1 MRLHRRKGKNMNFK
15 RSLVCI
21 SLAALMCTS
30 FVSCSSKESKV
41 IKEPSDSSG
50 VSADGRIAAQS
61 GEAYI
66 SIIDADSYIQYLGK
80 NDDPV
85 HNMLSYGAVVA
96 PITGNGDYK
105 VSLTT
110 NTNGFRLETAGD
122 ENDDSVV
129 PSGLSFMSLM
139 IKDGET
145 KFPDAVI
152 TVKSIKVN
160 GAEISLAAKA
170 YTSSDDGKDTRANL
184 YNEWTGG
191 MIPKNARCIQGK
203 LHDAS
208 GSLESFAP
216 EYSSIV
222 VNKDDFS
229 SWTDVEVNFSVS
241 GIK

>member
-1 MRLHRRKGKNMNFK
+1 MNIKRL
-15 RSLVCI
+15 LVCI
-21 SLAALMCTS
+21 GLAAVMCTA
-30 FVSCSSKESKV
+30 FGSCSSKKSKV
-41 IKEPSDSSG
+41 INPPTDSSG
-50 VSADGRIAAQS
+50 VSADGRVAAQS
-61 GEAYI
+61 GDAYI
-66 SIIDADSYIQYLGK
+66 SIIDANSYIQYLGK
-80 NDDPV
+80 SDDPV
-85 HNMLSYGAVVA
+85 NNMLAYGAVVA

-110 NTNGFRLETAGD
+110 NTRGFRLETTGD
-122 ENDDSVV
+122 ENDNSVV
-129 PSGLSFMSLM
+129 PSGVSFMALM

-160 GAEISLAAKA
+160 GSEISLAAKA

-203 LHDAS
+203 LRNAS
-208 GSLESFAP
+208 GNHESFAS